1 LLLAVDEELVDVET
15 TGVETDDG
23 DELVELFIII

>member
-1 LLLAVDEELVDVET
+1 LAVDEELVDVET